1 MNNADIQIGFAP
13 IARPTFDLELA
24 RALCDGAYAAIES
37 DGYRIVGSRDLIMDG
52 AAVECRMQELSGAEV
67 DLLVVVQASFADSA
81 MLLDL
86 ARAIDKPLLLWAFP
100 EATVGGRLRVNSF
113 CGINL
118 AAHGLRRAGLA
129 YDYIYA
135 TPDDPEA
142 LEKLSH
148 VAAAAHIKNRLHG
161 ARIGRFGENPD
172 GFDTCL
178 VNRAGL
184 RSRFGVEVAQFEL
197 DAVFERVRACDA
209 AKVKD
214 LAASVG
220 AGLDGYADVDSKAAH
235 GTLATYLT
243 LRKMADAEKLS
254 GVALRCWPEFFTE
267 LGCAACGAMSL
278 LADGKTPS
286 SCEADVNGTI
296 TQLILGW
303 ISDAPAF
310 GADLVSVDV
319 ENNSAVL
326 WHCGLAPLS
335 MADPNV
341 QPQATIHSNRE
352 LPLLMQFP
360 LKPGRVT
367 LSRISE
373 ATGDFRLVIGGGEM
387 LEAPMAFTG
396 TSGTIRF
403 DSGAQAV
410 MDTIMREGL
419 EHHISLT
426 YGDHGT
432 TLEALARQLGLP
444 VLIL

>member
-1 MNNADIQIGFAP
+1 MTPQDIRLGFAP
-13 IARPTFDLELA
+13 IARPTFDLGLA
-24 RALCDGAYAAIES
+24 QGLCDGAYAALES
-37 DGYRIVGSRDLIMDG
+37 AGYSIVGSRELIMDG
-52 AAVECRMQELSGAEV
+52 DAVETCIRQMAEAEL
-67 DLLVVVQASFADSA
+67 DLLLLAQASFADSA

-118 AAHGLRRAGLA
+118 AAHGLRRAGIH

-135 TPDDPEA
+135 PPDDA
-142 LEKLSH
+142 AAMEKVAH
-148 VAAAAHIKNRLHG
+148 VAKAAHIKSRLIG

-184 RSRFGVEVAQFEL
+184 KTRFGVEITQYDL
-197 DAVFERVRACDA
+197 DAVFGRARECDA
-209 AKVKD
+209 ASVRQLSAQMGQR
-214 LAASVG
+214 LA
-220 AGLDGYADVDSKAAH
+220 GYSEMDSKAAD

-243 LRKMADAEKLS
+243 LERMAESEKLS
-254 GVALRCWPEFFTE
+254 GVAVRCWPEFFTE

-278 LADGKTPS
+278 LSDAMTPS

-303 ISDAPAF
+303 ISGQPAF

-319 ENNSAVL
+319 ENDEAAL

-335 MADPNV
+335 MADPNR
-341 QPQATIHSNRE
+341 QPEATIHSNRE

-367 LSRISE
+367 LARLSE

-387 LEAPMAFTG
+387 LEAPPAFTG
-396 TSGTIRF
+396 TSGVIRF
-403 DSGAQAV
+403 DSGAEAA

-426 YGDHGT
+426 YGDHAAV
-432 TLEALARQLGLP
+432 LEALARQLDLP
-444 VLIL
+444 VLRL